1 MLRLFVGLELPE
13 DLRARLA
20 SLGAGVPGAR
30 WTPQDNL
37 HLTLRFIGEV
47 HEHDAEDIHDALSIV
62 HTRRFDMTVAGVGH
76 FASGGEVHTL
86 WAGIEKNPE
95 LVALRDRVDSALK
108 RAGQAPAAD
117 RKYVPHI
124 TLGRLRGAPMSRVS
138 EFLAANSLLRVGPIG
153 VEHFTL
159 FSSFLQGSG
168 PIYHAE
174 AEYPLAFAPA

>member
-30 WTPQDNL
+30 WTPEEKL

-47 HEHDAEDIHDALSIV
+47 QEHDAEDIHDALSGV
-62 HTRRFDMTVAGVGH
+62 YTRRFDMTVAGVGH
-76 FASGGEVHTL
+76 FESGGQVHTL

-124 TLGRLRGAPMSRVS
+124 TLARVRDAPMSRVS
-138 EFLAANSLLRVGPIG
+138 AFLAANSLLRAGPIG

-174 AEYPLAFAPA
+174 AEYPLAVAPA

>member
-1 MLRLFVGLELPE
+1 
-13 DLRARLA
+13 
-20 SLGAGVPGAR
+20 
-30 WTPQDNL
+30 
-37 HLTLRFIGEV
+37 
-47 HEHDAEDIHDALSIV
+47 
-62 HTRRFDMTVAGVGH
+62 
-76 FASGGEVHTL
+76 
-86 WAGIEKNPE
+86 
-95 LVALRDRVDSALK
+95 VALRDRVDSALK

-174 AEYPLAFAPA
+174 ADTPSPSRRRSARTRRLLVRGDLSPALRLLNRCTAACLSRREREAAKR